1 MKINFMNVGEGDM
14 TILEIEEKI
23 ILIDVNIS
31 SRDDEAYKVLKQVVN
46 NGIIEYLI
54 ITHPHSDHIKGIDI
68 INEDFEIRNIWE
80 SGFRFDKENGKDED
94 YQNFINIIERKGSSQ
109 LKASKEKI
117 KFPDENVEI
126 YCLNSKNN
134 DVQEDS
140 PDGIHYNC
148 LVIKLIYKNVSILF
162 TGDSNW
168 KVWNE
173 KILNTYENLLDSD
186 ILHASHHGS
195 RTFFMLENEEHDA
208 KHNIEHLENIEPQ
221 YTIISAWTDEEKKKA
236 GKPEFPPHKDA
247 IELYEEYT
255 TEDGGVYITG
265 NEGNIIFNIEEN
277 SINLDEEKSKFGY
290 IFSKGKRQKIKAY
303 KENIIEARHESPT
316 KMMDHRFGE

>member
-14 TILEIEEKI
+14 TILEIEGKI
-23 ILIDVNIS
+23 VLIDVNIS
-31 SRDDEAYKVLKQVVN
+31 SRDDEAYKILKQVAY
-46 NGIIEYLI
+46 NGIIDYLI
-54 ITHPHSDHIKGIDI
+54 ITHPHNDHIKGIDI
-68 INEDFEIRNIWE
+68 IDEDFEIRNIWE
-80 SGFRFDKENGKDED
+80 SGFRFEKENEEDED
-94 YQNFINIIERKGSSQ
+94 YQKFINIIERKGSYQ

-117 KFPDENVEI
+117 DFPDENVEI

-134 DVQEDS
+134 NVQDDS
-140 PDGIHYNC
+140 PEGIHYNC
-148 LVIKLIYKNVSILF
+148 LVIKLIYKNISILF

-173 KILNTYENLLDSD
+173 KILGTYDDLLNSD

-208 KHNIEHLENIEPQ
+208 QHNIEHLEDIEPQ
-221 YTIISAWTDEEKKKA
+221 YTIISAWTNEEKNKA
-236 GKPEFPPHKDA
+236 GKPEFPPHEDA

-277 SINLDEEKSKFGY
+277 SINLDKASKCGY
-290 IFSKGKRQKIKAY
+290 VFSKGRRQKIKEY
-303 KENIIEARHESPT
+303 KENTVKTRHESPT